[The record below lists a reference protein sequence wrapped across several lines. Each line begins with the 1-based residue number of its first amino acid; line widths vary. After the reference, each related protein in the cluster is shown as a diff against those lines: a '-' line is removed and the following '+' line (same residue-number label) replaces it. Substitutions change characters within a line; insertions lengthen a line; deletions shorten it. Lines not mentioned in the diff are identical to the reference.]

1 MKYYCRRCG
10 ASFETDDVTEFFCKE
25 CRKKN
30 KEEPNKEI
38 MADVRAA
45 MAEGLSYGEY
55 KGGKKRRYWGGQ
67 YENN

>member
-1 MKYYCRRCG
+1 MEFYCRRCG
-10 ASFETDDVTEFFCKE
+10 ASFETDDVTEFFCE
-25 CRKKN
+25 GCRKKN

-45 MAEGLSYGEY
+45 MKEGLTYGEY
-55 KGGKKRRYWGGQ
+55 KGGKRRRYWGGQ

>member
-1 MKYYCRRCG
+1 
-10 ASFETDDVTEFFCKE
+10 
-25 CRKKN
+25 
-30 KEEPNKEI
+30 

-55 KGGKKRRYWGGQ
+55 KGGKRRRYWGGQ

>member
-1 MKYYCRRCG
+1 MEFYCRRCG
-10 ASFETDDVTEFFCKE
+10 ASFETDDVTEFFCTE

-45 MAEGLSYGEY
+45 MKEGLSYGEY
-55 KGGKKRRYWGGQ
+55 KGGKKRRYWGG
-67 YENN
+67 